1 MQHKLSFENRL
12 IRFLI
17 FDLMIGFELA
27 ELDWGMAEWI
37 YSVVGGLGIYLLLT
51 TIAGYCLFH
60 SLFIKLKGLSEERVA
75 V

>member
-1 MQHKLSFENRL
+1 MRHKLSFENRL
-12 IRFLI
+12 IRFLV

-27 ELDWGMAEWI
+27 QLDWGISEWV
-37 YSVVGGLGIYLLLT
+37 YSVVGGVGLYLLLT

-60 SLFIKLKGLSEERVA
+60 SAFIKLKELSDERVA